1 MNMPTATYRIQFN
14 PAFGFQAAQPVI
26 AYLADLGISDL
37 YASPIFKAVKGS
49 THGYDVVDPNHL
61 NPELGGLSDLEGLA
75 AELKAHHMGWIQDIV
90 PNHMAMDSD
99 NRLLMDI
106 LENGSSSRY
115 FQFFDVDWDYPAAS
129 LNKRILA
136 PFLGWFYGECLENGE
151 IALQYGPDGF
161 KVAYYN
167 LAFPLRI
174 ESYLNLFNNLS
185 QLKRKLAEDNFD
197 FIKLLGILYVL
208 KTLSS
213 INEPEE
219 RNNQIRIHPAYYVGS
234 STTAMP

>member
-26 AYLADLGISDL
+26 SYLADLGISDL

-49 THGYDVVDPNHL
+49 LHGYDVVDPNHL

-75 AELKAHHMGWIQDIV
+75 AEVKAYNMGWIQDIV
-90 PNHMAMDSD
+90 PNHMAVDSD

-136 PFLGWFYGECLENGE
+136 PFLGWFWGM
-151 IALQYGPDGF
+151 
-161 KVAYYN
+161 
-167 LAFPLRI
+167 
-174 ESYLNLFNNLS
+174 S
-185 QLKRKLAEDNFD
+185 
-197 FIKLLGILYVL
+197 
-208 KTLSS
+208 
-213 INEPEE
+213 
-219 RNNQIRIHPAYYVGS
+219 
-234 STTAMP
+234 